1 MEAAHSMTDVSGRS
15 TPHDVPI
22 RSAPSTSSRTFEGSV
37 RSSNVHPNRDTSHP
51 TPSETWA
58 GAISRVQTQVSLN
71 TSLLDSHRSKVQDI
85 EIAINRL
92 DQAVGN
98 AMAVLH
104 DVRSEQRARPTMEP
118 TRHDPDD
125 LLVLAER
132 VGAISN
138 RVNEVDAL
146 RMQVKLLENRIKRWE
161 EQGPPSVANTR
172 SESGSVMRDP
182 SYRESQVPS
191 QYSLPSHP
199 PSVPSQH
206 QPLPPIRTSANMSPV
221 DNRPIMR
228 SSSSLHQPSMD
239 SSATMQASSSGGF
252 RLGEP
257 LPPPSAITGWHT
269 GESHVPSGPLPPPPQ
284 PGPSRQQ
291 PAYQETQAS
300 GWAAVNAP
308 QTAKRPYEEPR
319 QSPYQSSVPG
329 SPKRPRLAPIMPRTQ
344 YSEESAYVPS
354 SVPNSTAPDSYR
366 THSRAPSDASQ
377 CSIMVNL
384 THTAGLTL
392 MVQAGVAEEVAVAD
406 EAAEV
411 VEAVF
416 SSQRMILPQSP
427 EDVSRGG
434 IVRRAGGAVGGPS
447 DRESEIPATPL
458 ASSGPYDPFAAGMG
472 DQGSAGKKSR
482 SKPFRNAEGVLI
494 RKDGRPDMRSV
505 SSANNLRKVHA
516 KKEAERA
523 EMEGRTPTS
532 ARSLVPAGSISDDEE
547 GDESLPGS
555 PEGQGQGGEEGGDP
569 SDTQERHREL
579 MSRIFP
585 SGVEDAS
592 RSVGE
597 RFFPTQEQRVASEA
611 VMKKEP
617 SSEEPLQTEE
627 GHGTEASSQ
636 MTDVVMREMS
646 EAQTEDQQRRAE
658 REDTRMAT
666 VEEANEEQEQDQRE
680 G

>member
-1 MEAAHSMTDVSGRS
+1 MQHHGQPHPHRGPHPHGPGRRGGRGRGRGRGS
-15 TPHDVPI
+15 RGGRGGVQLTTHDLGTPEWERADW
-22 RSAPSTSSRTFEGSV
+22 TGSQL
-37 RSSNVHPNRDTSHP
+37 SPN
-51 TPSETWA
+51 
-58 GAISRVQTQVSLN
+58 GFY
-71 TSLLDSHRSKVQDI
+71 
-85 EIAINRL
+85 
-92 DQAVGN
+92 
-98 AMAVLH
+98 
-104 DVRSEQRARPTMEP
+104 RP
-118 TRHDPDD
+118 
-125 LLVLAER
+125 
-132 VGAISN
+132 
-138 RVNEVDAL
+138 
-146 RMQVKLLENRIKRWE
+146 W
-161 EQGPPSVANTR
+161 
-172 SESGSVMRDP
+172 
-182 SYRESQVPS
+182 
-191 QYSLPSHP
+191 LP
-199 PSVPSQH
+199 Q
-206 QPLPPIRTSANMSPV
+206 
-221 DNRPIMR
+221 
-228 SSSSLHQPSMD
+228 
-239 SSATMQASSSGGF
+239 
-252 RLGEP
+252 
-257 LPPPSAITGWHT
+257 
-269 GESHVPSGPLPPPPQ
+269 
-284 PGPSRQQ
+284 
-291 PAYQETQAS
+291 
-300 GWAAVNAP
+300 
-308 QTAKRPYEEPR
+308 
-319 QSPYQSSVPG
+319 
-329 SPKRPRLAPIMPRTQ
+329 
-344 YSEESAYVPS
+344 
-354 SVPNSTAPDSYR
+354 
-366 THSRAPSDASQ
+366 
-377 CSIMVNL
+377 
-384 THTAGLTL
+384 
-392 MVQAGVAEEVAVAD
+392 
-406 EAAEV
+406 
-411 VEAVF
+411 
-416 SSQRMILPQSP
+416 PQSP